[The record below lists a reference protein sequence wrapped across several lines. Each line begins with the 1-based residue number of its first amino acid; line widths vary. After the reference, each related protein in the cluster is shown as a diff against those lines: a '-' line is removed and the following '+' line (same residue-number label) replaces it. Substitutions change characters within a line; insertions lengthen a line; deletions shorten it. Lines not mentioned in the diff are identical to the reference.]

1 MASSALWHIIKKD
14 LHLEWRQQ
22 HNLYGILV
30 YCVSTIFVLYLT
42 AAQPEAEQW
51 NALFWITQ
59 LFIVVNAV
67 VKSFVGEPPGRFVY
81 YHSIVSPVHYLYGKF
96 VINVLYMTV
105 LGLVSGLMFRLLL
118 GDPVHDALI
127 FMGIVWL
134 GGTGFALLFTMLS
147 AIASKA
153 RQQASLLAIL
163 GFPLIIPQLL
173 LVSRLS
179 KFAYGELFRDGAV
192 WQIAGLLLAL
202 DILIVVMATI
212 LFPYLWK
219 D

>member
-1 MASSALWHIIKKD
+1 MATTPFLAIVRKDIHLAL
-14 LHLEWRQQ
+14 RQS

-30 YCVSTIFVLYLT
+30 YCASTIFVLYLT
-42 AAQPEAEQW
+42 AGHPEPEQW

-67 VKSFVGEPPGRFVY
+67 VKSFVGEPPGRFIY
-81 YHSIVSPVHYLYGKF
+81 YHSVASPLHYLFGKF
-96 VINVLYMTV
+96 LINVFYMTV
-105 LGLVSGLMFRLLL
+105 LGIVSGMLFRFLL
-118 GDPVHDALI
+118 GNPVHNTLV

-173 LVSRLS
+173 LVARLS
-179 KFAYGELFRDGAV
+179 KFAYGEIFRDGAL
-192 WQIAGLLLAL
+192 WQITGLLAAL
-202 DILIVVMATI
+202 DILIVVMASI